1 LKHNTAISFALTVTE
16 RSRGSE
22 KRRRSTLLDAVL
34 WRFAEQRAT
43 SLGLDFEDVVTE
55 VSSRSTAWRAEKQG
69 ATPQL
74 IEKVEERLAEI
85 ERERGLPEGLSEKF
99 REWCE
104 VGGQLLLMNEQHF
117 DQALDGAREVLDASR
132 KLREGIAVFKKK
144 PE

>member
-1 LKHNTAISFALTVTE
+1 
-16 RSRGSE
+16 
-22 KRRRSTLLDAVL
+22 
-34 WRFAEQRAT
+34 
-43 SLGLDFEDVVTE
+43 VTE